1 MYSDLVVAETKIS
14 KTFKNR
20 LNGGSGDFS
29 SRGKQQQVTR
39 KRGRQDDDK
48 WEHDLFEDDDEP
60 RLSKRRVDPKDLRL
74 KLQKKR
80 HGSQIGGRVFSVSVA
95 DLRDKLSRTVNP
107 QTKNSKREAVRP
119 AIKKVSVGTKPETRA
134 APNRATKKD
143 PQQNDASV
151 DSFLESLGLEKY
163 STAFQVEEVDM
174 DALRHMT
181 DDDLKALLIP
191 MVKSLISFHKICCC
205 NA

>member
-60 RLSKRRVDPKDLRL
+60 RLSSMLL
-74 KLQKKR
+74 
-80 HGSQIGGRVFSVSVA
+80 
-95 DLRDKLSRTVNP
+95 
-107 QTKNSKREAVRP
+107 
-119 AIKKVSVGTKPETRA
+119 AITIP
-134 APNRATKKD
+134 
-143 PQQNDASV
+143 
-151 DSFLESLGLEKY
+151 
-163 STAFQVEEVDM
+163 
-174 DALRHMT
+174 
-181 DDDLKALLIP
+181 LLVLLTIIECLC
-191 MVKSLISFHKICCC
+191 MYILFGC
-205 NA
+205 